1 MSDQLIFS
9 EDADQPEKKGGRVV
23 ALVLLL
29 LVLIVAAAYVWA
41 WSQAE
46 DGVPRGTTIEG
57 VSVGGQSRSEA
68 IATLKDELG
77 GKASRAMDLQL
88 GDRTAS
94 LVPADAGLSVDYAAS
109 VDAVGSERSWS
120 PAWLWAYYTD
130 GSNEDAVVT
139 EDSDA
144 LDDELR
150 RLAKPVERKP
160 VEGAIAFKQGEA
172 KVTEAKNG
180 RELDVSAARDAVLA
194 AYLSDDTVQAPLRT
208 VEPEITGGELRQ
220 AQRAWANP
228 ATSGPITLRFGQSS
242 VRLTPEEYLPA
253 VKIAESDGALALQVD
268 RKRLFGVV
276 DEHVS
281 GEGTPQDA
289 QVVLQDGR
297 PQIIPAKTGVT
308 YKKDPL
314 VRRFRAAITA
324 QGEGRSRKV
333 GTTVAQPEFTTA
345 DARKLGIKQQVSTFT
360 TYYPHANYRNVNL
373 SRAAE
378 LIDGTVLKP
387 GETFSLNDT
396 VGERT
401 VANGFTEGYIISNG
415 ILTGDLGGGVSQ
427 MATTLFN
434 AAFFAGLKDVEHKP
448 HSFYIDRYPVGREA
462 TVAWGSVDL
471 KFKNDT
477 PYGILIDASVSPSSY
492 SSSGAVTVSMYSTK
506 YWDITTR
513 TGERYNFTSPQ
524 TREIDSATCT
534 PNTGYGGFDIDVWR
548 YFRKAGSD
556 ELVKTEKMH
565 TTYTPSDTVVCTNPH
580 ASSGVS

>member
-29 LVLIVAAAYVWA
+29 LVLIVAGAYVWA

-77 GKASRAMDLQL
+77 PRASRPLEVQL
-88 GDRTAS
+88 GDRTAK
-94 LVPADAGLSVDYAAS
+94 LDPAKAGLSVDYPAT

-120 PAWLWAYYTD
+120 PAWLWAYYTEGD
-130 GSNEDAVVT
+130 AYDAVLS
-139 EDSDA
+139 EDTGA

-160 VEGAIAFKQGEA
+160 VEGAITFKQGEA
-172 KVTEAKNG
+172 KVTEAENG

-194 AYLSDDTVQAPLRT
+194 AYLNDDTVRVPLRT

-228 ATSGPITLRFGQSS
+228 ATSGPITLRFGQST
-242 VRLTPEEYLPA
+242 VRLIPEEYLPA
-253 VKIAESDGALALQVD
+253 VRIADRDGSLALQVD

-297 PQIIPAKTGVT
+297 PQIIPAKAGVT

-345 DARKLGIKQQVSTFT
+345 DAKKLGIKQQVSTFT

-513 TGERYNFTSPQ
+513 TGERYNFTSPE

-565 TTYTPSDTVVCTNPH
+565 TTYTPNDTVVCTNPN